1 MVIFSRMALGMQG
14 NGKGPMRSARVLL
27 TAGILALAAAFV
39 LGCVPGIRSVKPT
52 GETNQAPASS
62 GVEEGAP
69 TAPEQAK
76 TSEGEQPPSRPVPY
90 KPPPPPTEAQG
101 TIGAIDLRLKD
112 EVNEAALKFAKN
124 IPGVEHIKTC
134 YSKLYG
140 GWYLFL
146 YLKRGKKISLQQYSW
161 NEKTKEWEIIY
172 QLKELPP
179 ERLEYHLKGEVDDE
193 KCFILK

>member
-1 MVIFSRMALGMQG
+1 
-14 NGKGPMRSARVLL
+14 MRIARVLL
-27 TAGILALAAAFV
+27 TAVILALAAAFI
-39 LGCVPGIRSVKPT
+39 LGCVPGIKSVKPA
-52 GETNQAPASS
+52 GETNQTPAVSG

-69 TAPEQAK
+69 AAPEQATK
-76 TSEGEQPPSRPVPY
+76 GEEEKAPSATVPY
-90 KPPPPPTEAQG
+90 KPPPPPSEAQTG
-101 TIGAIDLRLKD
+101 LGAIDLRLKD

-124 IPGVEHIKTC
+124 VSGVIHVKTC

-146 YLKRGKKISLQQYSW
+146 YLKKGKKISLQQYSW
-161 NEKTKEWEIIY
+161 NDKTKEWEIIY